1 MKPALSTQRIG
12 SHGVTIRSVT
22 AGDARSMALLCG
34 QLGYPASEEQI
45 RTRLAQILLDEDHAV
60 HIAQTPDGCLIGWVH
75 VYIPEL
81 LLVHRRAE
89 IGGLVVDEGHRRRG
103 IGRVLMAWAEQWAC
117 GQGCETVHLRSNILR
132 REAHLFYEGIGYR
145 KLTTQLTYQ
154 KTV

>member
-1 MKPALSTQRIG
+1 MKRELSAECNG
-12 SHGVTIRSVT
+12 SHGVTIRSAT
-22 AGDARSMALLCG
+22 AGDAESMALLCG

-103 IGRVLMAWAEQWAC
+103 IGRALMAWAEQWARA
-117 GQGCETVHLRSNILR
+117 QGCKALHLRSNVLR
-132 REAHLFYEGIGYR
+132 REAHLFYDGIGYR
-145 KLTTQLTYQ
+145 KLTTQRTYQ
-154 KTV
+154 KAV